1 MGLGMNVG
9 HLVVSLTVTE
19 IRIVIEIVQ
28 KETVMLIVDEHAVI
42 VERRSQNG
50 FQVSGLKLFCH
61 LVTT

>member
-9 HLVVSLTVTE
+9 RVVVSLTVTE
-19 IRIVIEIVQ
+19 IRIVIEIVP
-28 KETVMLIVDEHAVI
+28 KEIVMLIVDEHTVI

-61 LVTT
+61 SLAR